1 MDDKEEMMASLG
13 IKDISELFSD
23 VPKKFRKNSLEIP
36 EGKSEYEVIQDA
48 IAYASMNRTGMAMF
62 LGNGIYRRI
71 VPAAV
76 DEIISRA
83 EFLTSYTPYQAE
95 MSQGVLQALFEYQ
108 SLISDLTSMDV
119 TNSSMYDG
127 FSALGEAV
135 RMAYRINGRSEILLP
150 ESIYKSKKA
159 VMESYIVGLGVKI
172 RYYSI
177 NPDDGTIDLES
188 ISSAVGQ
195 DTSCVVVEQP
205 NSMGV
210 IDRNVTAVKETI
222 KDAILIAYYDPVSLG
237 IIKPPGEY
245 GADIAVAEGQ
255 QLGIHMSYGGPLL
268 GLFSFRKEY
277 IRKSPGRLIGE
288 TTDVNGKRGYVMTLQ
303 TREQHIRR
311 QRAMS
316 NICTN
321 QALLAIAS
329 AAYLSVLGRTG
340 LRNVA
345 LKTIENSRKLTSI
358 LRKSKFFAG
367 FPFG

>member
-277 IRKSPGRLIGE
+277 IRK
-288 TTDVNGKRGYVMTLQ
+288 
-303 TREQHIRR
+303 
-311 QRAMS
+311 
-316 NICTN
+316 
-321 QALLAIAS
+321 
-329 AAYLSVLGRTG
+329 
-340 LRNVA
+340 
-345 LKTIENSRKLTSI
+345 
-358 LRKSKFFAG
+358 
-367 FPFG
+367 